1 MNASRLQRRKYAP
14 SYGKYAIKMFVERD
28 LKRCLILQYV
38 NQPNPPDR
46 KDPRPSTLIRL
57 PHPSDC

>member
-14 SYGKYAIKMFVERD
+14 TYGKYMIKVFVERD

-38 NQPNPPDR
+38 NQLNTPDR
-46 KDPRPSTLIRL
+46 KDMCPSTLIRL
-57 PHPSDC
+57 PHLSDC